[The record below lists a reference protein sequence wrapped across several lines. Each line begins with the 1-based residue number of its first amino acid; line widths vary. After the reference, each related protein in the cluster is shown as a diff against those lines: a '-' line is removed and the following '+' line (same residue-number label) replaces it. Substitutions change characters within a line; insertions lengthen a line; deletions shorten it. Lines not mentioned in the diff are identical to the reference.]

1 MRRQNALAL
10 SDNIEDRR
18 EKTGF
23 SIACPMFCFQVETN
37 GTLLEFKG
45 QKDSNLLP
53 SEEILGKSIYD
64 VIPSLAQ
71 PIMCFVEKAL
81 LRKDSQI
88 LESQF
93 LVSANEHYYESS
105 LIVCGENK
113 VLAVVRDVTDGGKAA
128 AEVEYLAHHDTLT
141 NLPNRYLFKDHLKL
155 ALALAE
161 RKKRSLAI
169 LFLDLDNFK
178 RVNET
183 LGHNAGDELLQ
194 NVADRLSK
202 CVRTTDSLSRLPI
215 EELES
220 IVARLGGDEFTI
232 LLSEVVNI
240 QDAAIVSKRILKML
254 SEPFI
259 IGSNEV
265 FITASIGISMYPFDG
280 KNIDTLLMNAD
291 VAMYQAKGQGKN
303 NYQYYSESM
312 NALTFERFTV
322 ENKLRRALEQNEFML
337 FYQPQVDLST
347 GNIIGVEA
355 LIRWLQPDLI
365 LIKPGDF
372 IPMTEETGL
381 IVPIG
386 EWVLRTACRQNRA
399 WQKAGFEPIAV
410 TVNVSSVQFRQD
422 DFIEMLSHILDDSDL
437 DPSYLQLELTESTIM
452 KHSENAVK
460 KFHSLQRMGIQIA
473 IDDFGTGYSS
483 LNYLKRFPISTLKID
498 QSFIRDI
505 VTDPDDQSIVKA
517 IIALSHN
524 LNMKVIAEGVE
535 TRKQL
540 ALLHEHECD
549 EIQGHLICPPVSS
562 DSIAQFIREK
572 RYLDVLKRTGAK
584 E

>member
-1 MRRQNALAL
+1 MIRQNSLVL
-10 SDNIEDRR
+10 SDSIEDSR

-23 SIACPMFCFQVETN
+23 SIACPVFCFQVETN

-45 QKDSNLLP
+45 QKDSNLLL

-93 LVSANEHYYESS
+93 LISANEHYYESR

-128 AEVEYLAHHDTLT
+128 AEAEYLAHHDTLT

-347 GNIIGVEA
+347 GNVIGVEA

-365 LIKPGDF
+365 LIKPGEF

-386 EWVLRTACRQNRA
+386 EWVLRTACIQNRA
-399 WQKAGFEPIAV
+399 WQRAGFEPITV

-422 DFIEMLSHILDDSDL
+422 DFIEMLSHILDDSGL
-437 DPSYLQLELTESTIM
+437 DPRYLQLELTESTIM

-460 KFHSLQRMGIQIA
+460 KFHSLQGMGIQIA
-473 IDDFGTGYSS
+473 IDDFGT
-483 LNYLKRFPISTLKID
+483 
-498 QSFIRDI
+498 DI
-505 VTDPDDQSIVKA
+505 LP
-517 IIALSHN
+517 
-524 LNMKVIAEGVE
+524 
-535 TRKQL
+535 
-540 ALLHEHECD
+540 
-549 EIQGHLICPPVSS
+549 
-562 DSIAQFIREK
+562 
-572 RYLDVLKRTGAK
+572 
-584 E
+584 